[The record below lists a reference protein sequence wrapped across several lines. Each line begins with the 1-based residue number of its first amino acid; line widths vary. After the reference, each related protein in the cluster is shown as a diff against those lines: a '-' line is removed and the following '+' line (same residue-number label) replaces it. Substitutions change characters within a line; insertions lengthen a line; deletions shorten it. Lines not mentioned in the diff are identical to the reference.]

1 MMIMIVV
8 SWMSVLIM
16 GKPCRDE
23 YKSRYCFPCISGL
36 CPYGMDFEND
46 CYPELDP
53 EQQELFEELYLLRN
67 QLIQSERK
75 ESYPPLVSVRLTGET
90 K

>member
-1 MMIMIVV
+1 MIVV
-8 SWMSVLIM
+8 SWMSILIM

-23 YKSRYCFPCISGL
+23 HKSRYCFPCISGL

-46 CYPELDP
+46 CYPVLDP
-53 EQQELFEELYLLRN
+53 EQQELFEELYMLRSKVV
-67 QLIQSERK
+67 QPEKKSSHPQM
-75 ESYPPLVSVRLTGET
+75 VSVSLTGET

>member
-1 MMIMIVV
+1 MIVV
-8 SWMSVLIM
+8 SWMSILIM

-23 YKSRYCFPCISGL
+23 HKSRYCFPCISGL

-53 EQQELFEELYLLRN
+53 EQQELFEELYMLRSKVL
-67 QLIQSERK
+67 QQERN
-75 ESYPPLVSVRLTGET
+75 SSHHQMVSVRLTGET
-90 K
+90 KKC